1 LWGIPGIRKV
11 WLKKYIIGGVI
22 LAAAVAYL
30 LYLSFGNAISYY
42 VTVSELF
49 EKGDELYDTGVRVI
63 GEVAEG
69 SVRWDVEA
77 SELRFTITEGDES
90 LEVLYNS
97 AAPSGFATGNSI
109 LVEGRYDPSGV
120 FRASQIILK
129 CPSKYEPAE

>member
-1 LWGIPGIRKV
+1 
-11 WLKKYIIGGVI
+11 LKKYIIGGVI
-22 LAAAVAYL
+22 LVAAVAYL
-30 LYLSFGNAISYY
+30 LYLSFGDAISYY
-42 VTVSELF
+42 VTVSELY

-97 AAPSGFATGNSI
+97 AAPSGFAAGNSI

-120 FRASQIILK
+120 FHASQIILK